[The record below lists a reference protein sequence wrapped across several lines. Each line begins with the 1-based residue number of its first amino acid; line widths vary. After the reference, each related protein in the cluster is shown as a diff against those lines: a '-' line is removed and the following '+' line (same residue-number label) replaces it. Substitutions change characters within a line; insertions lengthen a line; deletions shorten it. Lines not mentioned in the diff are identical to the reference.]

1 MIVGLFVRHYKIYQG
16 LYFIPI
22 CNDYNNKYSVFI
34 GDNGVGKSSV
44 LEALNTFFNNEYWNK
59 NKSGKK
65 DEAFIAPIFLLKKDD
80 LEQELSNT
88 PDVLRFIEFLSDY
101 FWNVLPDANANLSSD
116 EFKRFFEF
124 RNNLKEDYDSEKY
137 FLFILGVEYENKSK
151 VNFITFNRDLL
162 EKRPEELRNFEFN
175 CLIDVVR
182 NIYSY
187 VYIPTQTS
195 PSQILK
201 IESKELQELMNTD
214 ILNKIDSILNQKNF
228 KDGKKAISVLDFLN
242 YSLNE
247 YMDSINE
254 IIEDINDEYAFKVE
268 GTYKKNLTSSDV
280 RKKILEAYFSIR
292 TLKKDKQEIE
302 ELSSGEQRIALIDI
316 ATAFLLSSDNT
327 NKKIIFAI
335 DEPENSLHI
344 SKAFNQFDRLEN
356 LSCKHQIMITTH
368 WYGSLPITNKGSLQY
383 LEKME
388 RIDRIKR
395 VKIYSF
401 DFNNY
406 FENRRDFPQDLMIK
420 SYFELTSSILSSM
433 RADKTNWIICEGS
446 DDKLYLKHYLKDI
459 KNLKIF
465 SIGGCGNVSKLYKY
479 LYIPFS
485 EKDESKYLES
495 KILCI
500 IDSDDELKTI
510 ELPNITANKRL
521 KIVRIQTDRE
531 NRIEFKKLDGKGLYN
546 PTEIEDCLEPKILF
560 DALVK
565 TIRESGS
572 DEQINALE
580 DFEFNENVNTS
591 RVKGEIINTI
601 FKPKKLEAIYNKIY
615 IDKFIDDYRFKYLI
629 AENYICIASSIETN
643 LKPELF
649 NLVEQY
655 FNVE

>member
-1 MIVGLFVRHYKIYQG
+1 MIAGLFLRHYKIYQG

-22 CNDYNNKYSVFI
+22 CNDYNNKYSEFI

-59 NKSGKK
+59 NKFGKK
-65 DEAFIAPIFLLKKDD
+65 DEAFIAPIFLLKKDEI
-80 LEQELSNT
+80 EQELSYLT
-88 PDVLRFIEFLSDY
+88 DVLKFIEFLSDY
-101 FWNVLPDANANLSSD
+101 FWNVSSDANANLSSD

-124 RNNLKEDYDSEKY
+124 RNNLKEEYGSEKY
-137 FLFILGVEYENKSK
+137 YLFILGIEYENKSK
-151 VNFITFNRDLL
+151 VNFITFNRDVM
-162 EKRPEELRNFEFN
+162 EKRPDELRNFEYS
-175 CLIDVVR
+175 CLIDVMR
-182 NIYSY
+182 NMYSY
-187 VYIPTQTS
+187 VYIPTQTA

-201 IESKELQELMNTD
+201 IEGKELQELMNTD
-214 ILNKIDSILNQKNF
+214 ILNKIDLILNEKNF
-228 KDGKKAISVLDFLN
+228 KDGKKAISVIDFLN
-242 YSLNE
+242 NSLNE

-254 IIEDINDEYAFKVE
+254 TIKKIDDEYAFKVE

-292 TLKKDKQEIE
+292 TLKKDKQEVE

-316 ATAFLLSSDNT
+316 ATAFLLNSDT
-327 NKKIIFAI
+327 THKKIIFAI

-344 SKAFNQFDRLEN
+344 SKAFNQFDRLES

-368 WYGSLPITNKGSLQY
+368 WYGSLPITNKGCLQY
-383 LEKME
+383 LEKVE
-388 RIDRIKR
+388 RTKRIKL
-395 VKIYSF
+395 YSF

-406 FENRRDFPQDLMIK
+406 FESRRGFPEDLMIK

-446 DDKLYLKHYLKDI
+446 DDKLYLEYYLKDI

-465 SIGGCGNVSKLYKY
+465 SIGGCGNVVKLYKY

-510 ELPNITANKRL
+510 ELPNMTTNKKL
-521 KIVRIQTDRE
+521 KIVRIQNDRE
-531 NRIEFKKLDGKGLYN
+531 NKVEFKKLDGKGQYYS
-546 PTEIEDCLEPKILF
+546 TEIEDCLEPKILF
-560 DALVK
+560 EALTK
-565 TIRESGS
+565 TIKENGS
-572 DEQINALE
+572 AEQISALE
-580 DFEFNENVNTS
+580 DFEFNKNANTA
-591 RVKGEIINTI
+591 RVKGEAIYTI
-601 FKPKKLEAIYNKIY
+601 LKPKKLEALYNKIY

-629 AENYICIASSIETN
+629 AENYICIANTIGTN
-643 LKPELF
+643 LKPNLF
-649 NLVEQY
+649 NLVEEY